1 MLISCCCCIGYRRRG
16 GRRRHTWYS
25 RPHLGRS
32 IASRSLICSSTGID
46 MAARAMEVAVG
57 AVVQAGRAGDVLG
70 ACIEIP
76 GMVIRNRVDINI
88 GLAQRPSLM
97 TNREIERT
105 VPSKTSGRHSIKHK
119 YNKTAL
125 QGCSSSPASETRH
138 FLLQSVPSR
147 ARLESATSYWH

>member
-1 MLISCCCCIGYRRRG
+1 
-16 GRRRHTWYS
+16 
-25 RPHLGRS
+25 
-32 IASRSLICSSTGID
+32 

-57 AVVQAGRAGDVLG
+57 VVVQAGRAGDVLG
-70 ACIEIP
+70 GCIEIP

-88 GLAQRPSLM
+88 GLVQRPSSM

-105 VPSKTSGRHSIKHK
+105 ISSKTLEPHLIKHK

-125 QGCSSSPASETRH
+125 QGCSSSPASETHH